1 MGALDAT
8 KDRDAKI
15 FADLRSVMLNLHNY
29 YHYSAK
35 ALRELQILV
44 EAMDEKM
51 LKPVN
56 LEGTSWMHNLSIFLM
71 T

>member
-35 ALRELQILV
+35 ALRELQILA

-56 LEGTSWMHNLSIFLM
+56 
-71 T
+71 